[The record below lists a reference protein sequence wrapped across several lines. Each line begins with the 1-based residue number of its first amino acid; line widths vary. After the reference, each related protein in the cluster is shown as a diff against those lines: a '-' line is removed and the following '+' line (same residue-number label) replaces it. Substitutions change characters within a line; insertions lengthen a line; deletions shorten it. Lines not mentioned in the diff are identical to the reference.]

1 MPPVSLPL
9 NGGTVSNHGSAESA
23 RAGAHASTPHMATR
37 HAAPVIR
44 IADSI
49 SLANTLKRNHGQEKN
64 SRRFAVDLSAGCC
77 RVALDL
83 VRASRHRPPIG
94 SSGGLPMRDLITSLK
109 KLGLA
114 AGTGILFGLLAF
126 GHTAEAA
133 NPAELNFGLFGPRYD
148 GRVKECEAA
157 LQITAYGRVH
167 ETAFRPWQSDNIP
180 RRYCSAD
187 VMLSDGKL
195 RTVHYS
201 IIEDGGFAG
210 FGQGVEWCVTG
221 LDRNWAY
228 SPGCKAAR
236 P

>member
-1 MPPVSLPL
+1 M
-9 NGGTVSNHGSAESA
+9 
-23 RAGAHASTPHMATR
+23 RM
-37 HAAPVIR
+37 
-44 IADSI
+44 SI
-49 SLANTLKRNHGQEKN
+49 N
-64 SRRFAVDLSAGCC
+64 
-77 RVALDL
+77 
-83 VRASRHRPPIG
+83 
-94 SSGGLPMRDLITSLK
+94 

-114 AGTGILFGLLAF
+114 ALGALFGALVLGSPAQ
-126 GHTAEAA
+126 AA

-148 GRVKECEAA
+148 GRVKPCEAA
-157 LQITAYGRVH
+157 LPTIISQFQEKESTFWNSALTITAYGQVH

-180 RRYCSAD
+180 RRFCSGD
-187 VMLSDGKL
+187 VMLSDGKQ

-228 SPGCKAAR
+228 NPGCKAAR

>member
-1 MPPVSLPL
+1 M
-9 NGGTVSNHGSAESA
+9 
-23 RAGAHASTPHMATR
+23 RA
-37 HAAPVIR
+37 
-44 IADSI
+44 
-49 SLANTLKRNHGQEKN
+49 L
-64 SRRFAVDLSAGCC
+64 F
-77 RVALDL
+77 
-83 VRASRHRPPIG
+83 
-94 SSGGLPMRDLITSLK
+94 TSLRLASLRK
-109 KLGLA
+109 IRLGAALGVA
-114 AGTGILFGLLAF
+114 AGLLSFGQA
-126 GHTAEAA
+126 AQAA
-133 NPAELNFGLFGPRYD
+133 NPLELNFGLFGPKYD
-148 GRVKECEAA
+148 GRVKACEAA
-157 LQITAYGRVH
+157 LGTITSQFQEKERTYWNSSLKITAYGQIQ

-228 SPGCKAAR
+228 NPGCKAAR